1 MQARCF
7 LAISRCS
14 GVAVPPG
21 HGALLRR
28 QAQVQDLLHQ
38 KRLTGSHGE
47 KELHD
52 PGPVFGLFLDVLLH
66 AALVVLAH
74 PAEGVALLEEPWRA
88 VRWVSGR
95 SRPIRIRR
103 SLSALRRILGSEIGG
118 TVEHGL
124 IVRASGR
131 ISLHDIEHQ
140 SRVFGRAARRSI
152 KLRRGR
158 RFRFRAGPTI
168 AGSAAAIGLLTAVTF
183 LIR

>member
-52 PGPVFGLFLDVLLH
+52 PGPVLGLFLNVLLH

-74 PAEGVALLEEPWRA
+74 LAVGVALLEKPWSAVKRGDRGL
-88 VRWVSGR
+88 VRWVSGLSHPVM
-95 SRPIRIRR
+95 SRGIRL
-103 SLSALRRILGSEIGG
+103 SLSGFPRALGSETGRK
-118 TVEHGL
+118 VAHG
-124 IVRASGR
+124 
-131 ISLHDIEHQ
+131 
-140 SRVFGRAARRSI
+140 SI
-152 KLRRGR
+152 L
-158 RFRFRAGPTI
+158 
-168 AGSAAAIGLLTAVTF
+168 
-183 LIR
+183 